1 MSQNVLT
8 AFILLGG
15 FRLDTPLRIWYDS
28 THTMKQDYVLSSFT
42 LDPQAADF
50 LTIACRP
57 SGFWNWFLC
66 KLRIQDSATLSANR
80 RSLDFKSKSIK
91 QFDNITVPMSR
102 IMSASYG
109 ADKPYMYMVL
119 AIVLLLVA
127 VALPF
132 FLPWW
137 SAAIP
142 LALALCCGVAYY
154 TAQYFYLRLEH
165 GDDKVFCIRFHPSI
179 IERVS
184 VDLEQVDKSCALIRE
199 AMLDSRVD

>member
-1 MSQNVLT
+1 MQ
-8 AFILLGG
+8 
-15 FRLDTPLRIWYDS
+15 
-28 THTMKQDYVLSSFT
+28 QDYVLSSFS

-50 LTIACRP
+50 LTIGCRP
-57 SGFWNWFLC
+57 GGFINWMLC
-66 KLRIQDSATLSANR
+66 KLHIQDKATLSVNR
-80 RSLDFKSKSIK
+80 DCLDFRSKSIK
-91 QFDNITVPMSR
+91 QFDNISVPISR

-127 VALPF
+127 IALPF

-137 SAAIP
+137 SAFI
-142 LALALCCGVAYY
+142 ALAVALGFGVAYY

-184 VDLEQVDKSCALIRE
+184 VDLEEVDRACALIRQ
-199 AMLDSRVD
+199 AMLESHRD